1 MPSRRTTS
9 SQPVPPSPSP
19 PPSRPPLRSRRK
31 SKSPSSRSNR
41 LTPKR
46 ALDLDKIGVT
56 SGPED
61 ARQTRGGSRD
71 LRCSPLDRKREG
83 VASELRHCG
92 SRTRSTVYHT
102 SDLPSMVTA
111 RRQLEQSEAKGHT
124 ERSKTKATFV

>member
-1 MPSRRTTS
+1 M
-9 SQPVPPSPSP
+9 
-19 PPSRPPLRSRRK
+19 
-31 SKSPSSRSNR
+31 
-41 LTPKR
+41 
-46 ALDLDKIGVT
+46 
-56 SGPED
+56 
-61 ARQTRGGSRD
+61 
-71 LRCSPLDRKREG
+71 DRKREG